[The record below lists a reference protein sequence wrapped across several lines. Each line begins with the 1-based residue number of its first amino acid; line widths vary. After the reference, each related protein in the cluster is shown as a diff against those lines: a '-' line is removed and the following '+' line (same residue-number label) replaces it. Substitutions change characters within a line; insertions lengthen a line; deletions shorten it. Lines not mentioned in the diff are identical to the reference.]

1 MEKRRK
7 MLNKEV
13 LHMKRNKHI
22 YAKVKHLVREH
33 ETRDPKRLAEYLG
46 IHVVYESY
54 SLYTKGYFIKTLR
67 NKFIVVNRVLGE
79 DERKIVLAHEL
90 GHAILHSSKPVYF
103 IREYTL
109 FPVGTYEEEANIFA
123 AELLIEDTDMEELKH
138 LPTSYIA
145 AALSV
150 NENLVKYKL
159 LKFL

>member
-1 MEKRRK
+1 MQEERYIKK
-7 MLNKEV
+7 
-13 LHMKRNKHI
+13 I
-22 YAKVKHLVREH
+22 YKKVKHLIKEH
-33 ETRDPKRLAEYLG
+33 ETRDPQKIAEYLG
-46 IHVVYESY
+46 INVVFKTY
-54 SLYTKGYFIKTLR
+54 SVNTKGFFVKTLR
-67 NKFIVVNRVLGE
+67 NKFIVVNNRLSE
-79 DERKIVLAHEL
+79 DEAKIVLAHEL
-90 GHAILHSSKPVYF
+90 GHAVLHSSAPIHF

-123 AELLIEDTDMEELKH
+123 AELLIEDTDIEELKH